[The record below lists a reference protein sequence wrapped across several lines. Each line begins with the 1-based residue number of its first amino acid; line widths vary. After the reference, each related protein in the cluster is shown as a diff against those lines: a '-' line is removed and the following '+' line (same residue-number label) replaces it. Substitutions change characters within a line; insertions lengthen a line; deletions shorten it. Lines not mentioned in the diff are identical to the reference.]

1 MLDELDLLISAN
13 DLQFVE
19 HSVNEI
25 LDTNNIEIIINIYE
39 GKKQLVEKLNIIG
52 NSITEEAVIR
62 SELLIDEGDP
72 FSKLKL
78 EQSVAKLKGRNLFG
92 EVNPRVLDGSLADKK
107 IIEIQVEEKPT
118 GEISAGAGVGT
129 GGGSFSFMIAEN
141 NWLGKGINLTTGLD
155 VSKETFTGG
164 INVNNPNYNFSGNS
178 LNYFIENT
186 RNDKPDSGYKNKI
199 VTTGIGSSF
208 EQYRNIFLS
217 PKIIYSFDDLEVLD
231 SASSSM
237 KKQKGTFS
245 DLSLEYGISF
255 DNRDK
260 IYNPTDGYLS
270 SFSQSL
276 PIVADAPSVRN
287 SYQLNLYNTFNE
299 NIIGA
304 FKFYATSVSG
314 LNNEDVRLSKR
325 VSLPSSKLR
334 GFETGKVG
342 PKDGLDFIGG
352 NYATSMNFEA
362 NLPNFLPESTKTD
375 LSLFFDL
382 GNVWDVDYDNT
393 LANSN
398 KIRSSA
404 GVSTNWLSPVG
415 PMSFIFSKN
424 ISKAKTDITQSF
436 NFRLGT
442 TF

>member
-1 MLDELDLLISAN
+1 
-13 DLQFVE
+13 
-19 HSVNEI
+19 
-25 LDTNNIEIIINIYE
+25 
-39 GKKQLVEKLNIIG
+39 
-52 NSITEEAVIR
+52 
-62 SELLIDEGDP
+62 
-72 FSKLKL
+72 
-78 EQSVAKLKGRNLFG
+78 
-92 EVNPRVLDGSLADKK
+92 
-107 IIEIQVEEKPT
+107 
-118 GEISAGAGVGT
+118 
-129 GGGSFSFMIAEN
+129 
-141 NWLGKGINLTTGLD
+141 
-155 VSKETFTGG
+155 
-164 INVNNPNYNFSGNS
+164 
-178 LNYFIENT
+178 
-186 RNDKPDSGYKNKI
+186 
-199 VTTGIGSSF
+199 
-208 EQYRNIFLS
+208 
-217 PKIIYSFDDLEVLD
+217 
-231 SASSSM
+231 M